1 MAIEFKDEEAEL
13 AADLEAVDRMSEEEL
28 RAFLISEGVDP
39 DACYEKLRT
48 LLLLQGVNLPPAKPR
63 AKV

>member
-13 AADLEAVDRMSEEEL
+13 AADLKVVEEMSNEEV
-28 RAFLISEGVDP
+28 RAFLLGEGVDP

-48 LLLLQGVNLPPAKPR
+48 LLLLKGVNLPPAKPR
-63 AKV
+63 VKG